1 MKLLRLVP
9 LLLLSATLWSQTAAP
24 QSTTTTTTTTTKKKA
39 TTTKKAPAKKAAKAP
54 SAASEMK
61 TLRDAVNAQQTQI
74 QQLRDQLSQRDQT
87 LQQVQQQLSTLQ
99 TQAQQA
105 ASTAQQAQSTAQA
118 AQTAAQQAQSTATT
132 AQSTATTTT
141 TNLATTNK
149 KVSDLESPT
158 AIHFRG
164 VTITPGGFLN
174 LNAIWRNHNTNSD
187 VASTFT
193 AFPLSGTANSHLS
206 EFRMTA
212 RYSRFSLLAEGKHGD
227 WVGQGYGEI
236 DFEGAAPSAN
246 ENITNSFQPRIR
258 LLYVNAENKNNGWAF
273 MGGHNWSLVTP
284 NRKGIGNNFAIPLT
298 IDGSI
303 FVGFHYA
310 RQGGFRV
317 TKTAKSKVWAI
328 SFAVENPETTFANG
342 TCNTIAAAGQTC
354 TLPAGTTSGFP
365 TGLGLGNVGGLS
377 TSTTNTPNNA
387 GAFAAAPSTDA
398 APDVIFKVAFDPKW
412 GHYEVGF
419 IGRTFRDRVIR
430 ITGVPNGGT
439 NLYSYGGG
447 ITFNGILP
455 IVAKKVDFM
464 WSTMFGRGLGR
475 YGPGG
480 GTDVTI
486 KPDGSLAPIKAAQVA
501 FGIETHPT
509 PKWDFVI
516 YGGNEYYGRTQYN
529 MGTVAAP
536 ILVGWGFNTSNLN
549 QCSAEI
555 VGALLGACTFQNRDV
570 WEVQPGFWYRFWR
583 GKEGTLNFGMS
594 YAYVSRRPWAGVPAS
609 ARPSGI
615 EQQVLTALRWY
626 FP

>member
-1 MKLLRLVP
+1 MRLLKLVP

-24 QSTTTTTTTTTKKKA
+24 QTTTTTTTTTKKKA
-39 TTTKKAPAKKAAKAP
+39 TATKKAPAKKAAKAP

-99 TQAQQA
+99 SQAQQA

-118 AQTAAQQAQSTATT
+118 AQSAAQQAQSTATT
-132 AQSTATTTT
+132 AQSSATTTT

-149 KVSDLESPT
+149 KVADLESPA
-158 AIHFRG
+158 AIHYKG
-164 VTITPGGFLN
+164 ITITPGGFLN
-174 LNAIWRNHNTNSD
+174 LNAIWRNHNTSSD

-193 AFPLSGTANSHLS
+193 GFPLSGSSQSHLS

-212 RYSRFSLLAEGKHGD
+212 RYSRFSILAEGKHGN

-317 TKTAKSKVWAI
+317 AKTSKSKTWTFAL
-328 SFAVENPETTFANG
+328 AVENPETVFAVG
-342 TCNTIAAAGQTC
+342 TCNTVAAAGTVC

-365 TGLGLGNVGGLS
+365 TGLGLGNVQGLS
-377 TSTTNTPNNA
+377 GSTGTSANT
-387 GAFAAAPSTDA
+387 GAFFTPPSVDA
-398 APDVIFKVAFDPKW
+398 APDFIAKVAWDPKW
-412 GHYEVGF
+412 GHYELGV
-419 IGRTFRDRVIR
+419 IGRTFRDRIIR
-430 ITGVPNGGT
+430 TTGVSNGGT

-455 IVAKKVDFM
+455 VVPKKVDVTF
-464 WSTMFGRGLGR
+464 STMFGRGLGR

-486 KPDGSLAPIKAAQVA
+486 KPDGSLAPIKAFQMAL
-501 FGIETHPT
+501 GIETHPT
-509 PKWDFVI
+509 PKWDVVL

-529 MGTVAAP
+529 MGTAAAP
-536 ILVGWGFNTSNLN
+536 ILVGWGFNLSNQN
-549 QCSAEI
+549 TCSAEI
-555 VGALLGACTFQNRDV
+555 AGALTGTCTFNNRDV
-570 WEVQPGFWYRFWR
+570 WEIQPGFWYRFWR

-594 YAYVSRRPWAGVPAS
+594 YAYIHRRPWGGVPPA